1 LLHTD
6 TKTNNN
12 KISFNEKLI
21 NIILSMF
28 GRGLIPTPKTL
39 KNILMNTK
47 VGPTLHWIIIRFCQM
62 CGIVLSANS
71 VQHLTDKFMGSF
83 QFTRADIINFIVK
96 IKCPPILDYYTG
108 MNYLTQAKKEKILGS
123 KSTLFKAA
131 FQRFENVLNYDFPY
145 VGEFYAESLLCSM
158 KLDKNVIGDMDLAS
172 KYLCERWNRNRK
184 KKFSRFCELP
194 LCFPLEPLY
203 KEYD

>member
-28 GRGLIPTPKTL
+28 GRGLIYIPTLKTL
-39 KNILMNTK
+39 KEILITIK
-47 VGPTLHWIIIRFCQM
+47 AKELTLHWIIIRFCQM

-108 MNYLTQAKKEKILGS
+108 MNYLTQVSSFSICQLTVRNKLAK
-123 KSTLFKAA
+123 
-131 FQRFENVLNYDFPY
+131 
-145 VGEFYAESLLCSM
+145 
-158 KLDKNVIGDMDLAS
+158 
-172 KYLCERWNRNRK
+172 
-184 KKFSRFCELP
+184 
-194 LCFPLEPLY
+194 
-203 KEYD
+203 